1 MYNGIFNWYEVFMV
15 ELKVTRCKKNQ
26 SETSITLQE
35 EEVLRILDA
44 LEYRLLHQQ
53 RQRLRQHGEF
63 DPWIKL
69 DPIAEKLYSIIWPEV
84 ALR

>member
-1 MYNGIFNWYEVFMV
+1 MV

-44 LEYRLLHQQ
+44 LEYRLLQQQ
-53 RQRLRQHGEF
+53 RQSWRQHGEP
-63 DPWIKL
+63 DPIYWIKL
-69 DPIAEKLYSIIWPEV
+69 DPIAEKLYSII
-84 ALR
+84 

>member
-1 MYNGIFNWYEVFMV
+1 MV

-44 LEYRLLHQQ
+44 LEYRLLRQQ
-53 RQRLRQHGEF
+53 RQRWRQHGEP
-63 DPWIKL
+63 DPIYWIKL
-69 DPIAEKLYSIIWPEV
+69 DPIAEKLYSIIWPKV